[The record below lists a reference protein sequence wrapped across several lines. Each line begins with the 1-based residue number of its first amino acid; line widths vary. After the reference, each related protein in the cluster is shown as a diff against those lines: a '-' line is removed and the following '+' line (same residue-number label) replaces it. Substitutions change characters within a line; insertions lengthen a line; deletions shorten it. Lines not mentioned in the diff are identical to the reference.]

1 MVVYIIIA
9 TPCSPAA
16 MLGEEATLER
26 TQVDPYHPPPRR
38 VDQVV
43 LVGGAFSC
51 FPYINGWYSCFNA
64 GATRMPAVRE
74 LVLALTG
81 CVPRTD
87 VDPEHAV
94 ALGCALQAGMLTG
107 DVLGLEVM
115 DGAYVQDAHQRV
127 SGFVGW
133 TP

>member
-1 MVVYIIIA
+1 MPSVVK
-9 TPCSPAA
+9 
-16 MLGEEATLER
+16 
-26 TQVDPYHPPPRR
+26 
-38 VDQVV
+38 
-43 LVGGAFSC
+43 LVQ
-51 FPYINGWYSCFNA
+51 
-64 GATRMPAVRE
+64 T
-74 LVLALTG
+74 LTG
-81 CVPRTD
+81 CVPRID

-107 DVLGLEVM
+107 DVQGLEVM